1 MPRRSLLRLLVLA
14 FAGLVCS
21 PAIPAPTPE
30 DKAIFEFVDRL
41 LAASRALLSAAW
53 QSEERARQDCRKL
66 LEWAF
71 DIPGM
76 VSYALGPA
84 WAKANERERAALRAS
99 FETLIVN
106 HFVRQMRS
114 EPNRAFAFLGY
125 REEAK
130 GRVLAVVRA
139 ITPERPD
146 QIWWWRL
153 HAEPDGAWRVVDL
166 IVEGRSVLLSEREDY
181 ARILETNNGNIG
193 AVVEYINRRAGP

>member
-1 MPRRSLLRLLVLA
+1 MLRRSLLRLLVLG
-14 FAGLVCS
+14 FAGLVWS

-30 DKAIFEFVDRL
+30 EKAIFDFVDRL
-41 LAASRALLSAAW
+41 LAASRGLLSAAW

-71 DIPGM
+71 DVPGM
-76 VSYALGPA
+76 VRYALGPA
-84 WAKANERERAALRAS
+84 WAKANERERVALRTS

-114 EPNRAFAFLGY
+114 EPGRTFAFIGY

-130 GRVLAVVRA
+130 DRVLAVVRT
-139 ITPERPD
+139 IVPERPE

-153 HAEPDGAWRVVDL
+153 HAAPDGTWRVIDL

-181 ARILETNNGNIG
+181 ARILEANNGNIG